1 MSTATARPTGASGAK
16 PRVLVV
22 DDSAVVRGLVARWV
36 EADARLELA
45 ATCADGEQG
54 VKRAGELQ
62 PDLVVLDIEM
72 PRMDGLTALPLI
84 LKAAPKARVVMAS
97 TLTRKGAEVT
107 LRALSLGAADYAP
120 KPEAGRV
127 AGAEAYRTD
136 LLQKLVALSP
146 AARTPSQARVV
157 RAAPTAPTPAPRR
170 YAVAARPE
178 IIAVGSSTGGPQALR
193 TLVAALPR
201 EARAPIV
208 IAQHMPK
215 LFTAILAEHLAKAGL
230 PASEAVPGETLRNG
244 HVYLAPGDFHFT
256 VKTGREGYVAELDQS
271 APVNFCRPAVDP
283 LFASCAEAAGRA
295 VLAVILTGMGSD
307 GREGARKVR
316 EAGGQVIVQDEAT
329 SVVWGMPGAA
339 VEAGLA
345 DMILPIHDI
354 GAEVTRRLKGTA

>member
-1 MSTATARPTGASGAK
+1 MTTATARPAGASGTK

-22 DDSAVVRGLVARWV
+22 DDSAVVRGLVARWI
-36 EADARLELA
+36 EADQRLELA
-45 ATCADGEQG
+45 ATCANGELG

-127 AGAEAYRTD
+127 AGAETYRQE

-146 AARTPSQARVV
+146 AARVPVQSRVV
-157 RAAPTAPTPAPRR
+157 KATPPAPRR
-170 YAVAARPE
+170 HAVAARPE
-178 IIAVGSSTGGPQALR
+178 LIAVGSSTGGPQALR

-201 EARAPIV
+201 DARAPVV

-215 LFTAILAEHLAKAGL
+215 LFTAILADHLAKAGM
-230 PASEAVPGETLRNG
+230 PASEARHGETLRNG
-244 HVYLAPGDFHFT
+244 HVYLAPGDFHLT
-256 VKTGREGYVAELDQS
+256 VKSGRDGFIAELDQS
-271 APVNFCRPAVDP
+271 PPVNFCRPSVDP
-283 LFASCAEAAGRA
+283 LFASCANAAGRA
-295 VLAVILTGMGSD
+295 LLAVILTGMGSD

-316 EAGGQVIVQDEAT
+316 DAGGQVIVQDEAT

-339 VEAGLA
+339 AEAGLA